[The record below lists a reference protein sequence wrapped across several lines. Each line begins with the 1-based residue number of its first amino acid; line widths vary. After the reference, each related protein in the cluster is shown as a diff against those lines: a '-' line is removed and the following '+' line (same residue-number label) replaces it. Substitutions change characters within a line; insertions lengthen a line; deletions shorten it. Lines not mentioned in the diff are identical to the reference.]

1 MTALSLVRKVFKTS
15 RLAKFR
21 SEKELVNQT
30 GHDSD
35 DWPLVILKELI
46 DNALDACEE
55 AGAAPVIHVAVSD
68 AEIAVIKEMP
78 AGTIAV
84 PDDLNARVREYLDK
98 NPESPWEAA
107 VRYVVCEP

>member
-1 MTALSLVRKVFKTS
+1 MSAPAALDRLVFTTS
-15 RLAKFR
+15 RLAEFC

-35 DWPLVILKELI
+35 DWPLEAYRLFARSKLV
-46 DNALDACEE
+46 EE
-55 AGAAPVIHVAVSD
+55 AV
-68 AEIAVIKEMP
+68 EKFIKEMP

-98 NPESPWEAA
+98 NPESPWEAV